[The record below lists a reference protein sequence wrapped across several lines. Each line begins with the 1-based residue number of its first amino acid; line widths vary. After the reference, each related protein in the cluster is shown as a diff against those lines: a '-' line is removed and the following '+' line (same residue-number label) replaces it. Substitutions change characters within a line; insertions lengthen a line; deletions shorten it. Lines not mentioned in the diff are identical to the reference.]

1 MSRVGIAHHHSA
13 ITVGGAHPTATF
25 SWTFVSPRLMA
36 VHPKMP
42 LLTHP
47 PPFEFSQGRPDP
59 PLEGEGNSLSLR
71 ERVRVRVG
79 IFMTHCSLLST
90 HRFFYS
96 LLIAFNSLLLLLIAH
111 CFQLIASSTHC
122 FFNSLKLSISFLYW
136 SSSILTPSIIS
147 IRLFVSSLLKNV
159 LSFLSTASTNF
170 SPSSL

>member
-25 SWTFVSPRLMA
+25 SCTFVSPRLMT

-47 PPFEFSQGRPDP
+47 HPFDFSQGRPDP

-79 IFMTHCSLLST
+79 IFIPLCEPQGLMTVHSKILFCHPRMPLSGIWFKT
-90 HRFFYS
+90 RFPIQRRTLQQAAGYR
-96 LLIAFNSLLLLLIAH
+96 
-111 CFQLIASSTHC
+111 T
-122 FFNSLKLSISFLYW
+122 KISPP
-136 SSSILTPSIIS
+136 LTGGD
-147 IRLFVSSLLKNV
+147 
-159 LSFLSTASTNF
+159 
-170 SPSSL
+170 

>member
-25 SWTFVSPRLMA
+25 SWTFVSQRLMA

-47 PPFEFSQGRPDP
+47 HPDP

-79 IFMTHCSLLST
+79 I
-90 HRFFYS
+90 
-96 LLIAFNSLLLLLIAH
+96 AH
-111 CFQLIASSTHC
+111 LMADVVPFQLTGC
-122 FFNSLKLSISFLYW
+122 
-136 SSSILTPSIIS
+136 TP
-147 IRLFVSSLLKNV
+147 V
-159 LSFLSTASTNF
+159 
-170 SPSSL
+170 

>member
-25 SWTFVSPRLMA
+25 SWTFVSPRLMT

-47 PPFEFSQGRPDP
+47 HHDP

-79 IFMTHCSLLST
+79 IFIPLCEPQGLMTVHPGIHVS
-90 HRFFYS
+90 Y
-96 LLIAFNSLLLLLIAH
+96 LI
-111 CFQLIASSTHC
+111 
-122 FFNSLKLSISFLYW
+122 
-136 SSSILTPSIIS
+136 
-147 IRLFVSSLLKNV
+147 VSSLS
-159 LSFLSTASTNF
+159 LS
-170 SPSSL
+170 

>member
-25 SWTFVSPRLMA
+25 LWAFVSQRLMT

-47 PPFEFSQGRPDP
+47 HPDP

-79 IFMTHCSLLST
+79 IFIPLCEPQGLMTIHSKSPFGEPLCNVEHHKGKKRDNT
-90 HRFFYS
+90 DQD
-96 LLIAFNSLLLLLIAH
+96 IGCI
-111 CFQLIASSTHC
+111 
-122 FFNSLKLSISFLYW
+122 SISTLHRIVYGDRQG
-136 SSSILTPSIIS
+136 LRPP
-147 IRLFVSSLLKNV
+147 RDVAGHHEG
-159 LSFLSTASTNF
+159 STELPGSTGK
-170 SPSSL
+170 